1 MNDLERFYFKD
12 KFLEM
17 PAVSRKFVALVF
29 DVWMVI
35 LWVIML
41 VAIISGP
48 SSPKVFYPGL
58 MLLLY
63 LIHGLLSGRRTN
75 YFLYNIPL
83 SGEVNVADYL
93 DAKSVKI
100 LARCADNTIIFGG
113 DFYLHLVH
121 NLLQLHEVKEALIR
135 LDVNPDE
142 FGSKVTEYLEK
153 SFAAVKE
160 NHEDIMVKI
169 KDLTITSVALG
180 KENSLKQISA
190 SDLFASVVGINNGG
204 IVKVLGLFKLIP
216 QDVESALV
224 FGRFRKR
231 SWFKKFPT
239 SLGGFAGS
247 PYVLKHKVINR
258 AWTARPTPTLDRFG
272 VDFTDMARAG
282 LTGFLI
288 GHEKEYERML
298 DLLSRPNKPNVIL
311 VGEAGSGKEALV
323 AHLAYD
329 IIGDK
334 VPAPL
339 FDKRLV
345 ALDLN
350 SFLAGA
356 DTKEQQQRI
365 KTIFKEINQTGN
377 IILYIPDIHNLSRTS
392 GKYELNII
400 DTLIPL
406 LLSNDFPTIGSTY
419 PKDFKKSI
427 EGMGSFADAFQFMQ
441 IQEITPAEAEKVLT
455 YDSIILEDQYKIKIT
470 YGAIKKAV
478 ELAKKY
484 FHERLLP
491 SSADDLLK
499 EALSEGAHKGSKVI
513 TPDDIISIAEKRT
526 NVPIRETG
534 EAEREKLLN
543 LEVLIHGRMI
553 DQEEAVSAVSRTL
566 REYRS
571 GLTGSKGPIGVFLF
585 VGPTGVGKT
594 ELSKILAQI
603 QFGSEQMMVRFDMSE
618 YQDKTSLYRFI
629 GSPDGEITGS
639 LTEAIF
645 EKPYSLIL
653 LDEFEKADADVLN
666 LFLQIFD
673 DGRATDNLGR
683 TIDFK
688 NTIIIATSNA
698 ESDFIKASLDE
709 GKDMDSI
716 SVELKKRLVSHFKPE
731 LLNRMQ
737 VITFKSLSLADV
749 EKIAELMLND
759 LMKTLQDKGIGFS
772 INEDALKKLAVLGF
786 DPSFGARPLRAVISK
801 EIKSELSSLILKEEL
816 KRGDSARIY
825 LENDMI
831 KVKKDV

>member
-1 MNDLERFYFKD
+1 MDDLKRFYFQD
-12 KFLEM
+12 RFIEM
-17 PAVSRKFVALVF
+17 PAVSRKLVTLIL
-29 DVWMVI
+29 DVWTVI
-35 LWVIML
+35 LWAAAL
-41 VAIISGP
+41 ASLFSGTP
-48 SSPKVFYPGL
+48 RILYPGL

-63 LIHGLLSGRRTN
+63 LIHALLVGRRTRN
-75 YFLYNIPL
+75 YLYNLPP

-93 DAKSVKI
+93 EPKAVKI
-100 LARCADNTIIFGG
+100 LARCADNALIFGG
-113 DFYLHLVH
+113 DFYLHLTH
-121 NLLQLHEVKEALIR
+121 NLLQSHEVKEALTR
-135 LDVNPDE
+135 LDINPDE
-142 FGSKVTEYLEK
+142 FGSKISEYLEK
-153 SFAAVKE
+153 SFAAAKE
-160 NHEDIMVKI
+160 SRTEIILKI
-169 KDLTITSVALG
+169 RDLTVAAVVLG
-180 KENSLKQISA
+180 KENSLKQISV
-190 SDLFASVVGINNGG
+190 SDLFAAVVGVGTGEVVRALN
-204 IVKVLGLFKLIP
+204 LFRLTP

-224 FGRFRKR
+224 FGRHRKR
-231 SWFKKFPT
+231 SWFRRSPT
-239 SLGGFAGS
+239 SLGGFAGN
-247 PYVLKHKVINR
+247 PYELKHRLTNR

-272 VDFTDMARAG
+272 VDFTDMAQAG
-282 LTGFLI
+282 LVGFLV
-288 GHEKEYERML
+288 GHEKEYDRLL
-298 DLLSRPNKPNVIL
+298 DLLARPNKPNVIL

-329 IIGDK
+329 IVGDK

-345 ALDLN
+345 ALDIN
-350 SFLAGA
+350 SLLAGA
-356 DTKEQQQRI
+356 DAGEQQQRV
-365 KTIFKEINQTGN
+365 KTIFREINQAGN
-377 IILYIPDIHNLSRTS
+377 VVLYIPDIHNLTRTA
-392 GKYELNII
+392 GKYELNVI

-427 EGMGSFADAFQFMQ
+427 EGEAAFSDAFQFVQ

-455 YDSIILEDQYKIKIT
+455 YDSIILENQYQIKIT

-499 EALSEGAHKGSKVI
+499 EALSEGAHKASKTI
-513 TPDDIISIAEKRT
+513 TADDIISIAEKRT

-534 EAEREKLLN
+534 TKEREKLLN
-543 LEVLIHGRMI
+543 LESLIHGRLI
-553 DQEEAVSAVSRTL
+553 GQEEAVSAVSRTL

-618 YQDKTSLYRFI
+618 YQDRTSLYRFI
-629 GSPDGEITGS
+629 GSPDGEVTGA
-639 LTEAIF
+639 LTEAIL

-653 LDEFEKADADVLN
+653 LDEFEKANTDVLN
-666 LFLQIFD
+666 LFLQVFD
-673 DGRATDNLGR
+673 EGRATDNLGR

-709 GKDMDSI
+709 GKEMSSI
-716 SVELKKRLVSHFKPE
+716 TEELKKRLVNHFKPE

-737 VITFKSLSLADV
+737 VVVFKSLNLANV
-749 EKIAELMLND
+749 ERIAELMLDD
-759 LMKTLQDKGIGFS
+759 LAKTLKEKGI
-772 INEDALKKLAVLGF
+772 ELRVEEEALKQLSVLGF
-786 DPSFGARPLRAVISK
+786 DPSFGARPLRTVISK
-801 EIKSELSSLILKEEL
+801 EIKSELSNLILKEEL
-816 KRGDSARIY
+816 KRGDVARVY
-825 LENDMI
+825 LDGGII
-831 KVKKDV
+831 KIKKDVE